1 MVSLAARVLLSVHLA
16 LGQVIPATLCNDLTV
31 HGKLLQAVQEMCTY
45 IGVGSTG
52 VMSKTTGLIVQTLAT
67 SVSLLCSTEPSKL
80 TIACLVFQH
89 DLGSD
94 RFVAAPEASAS
105 HEAYASLG
113 APLPLPE
120 RRKSGGR

>member
-31 HGKLLQAVQEMCTY
+31 HEKLLQAVQETY